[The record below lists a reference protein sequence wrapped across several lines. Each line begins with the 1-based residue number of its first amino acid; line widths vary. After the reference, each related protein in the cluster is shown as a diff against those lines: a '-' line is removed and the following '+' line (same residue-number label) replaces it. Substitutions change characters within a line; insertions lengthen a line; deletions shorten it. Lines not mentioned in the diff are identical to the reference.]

1 MELYA
6 YIEQMAMYFVLTA
19 CAVFFVGT
27 VLVKTGIIN
36 IDNATNGVDHDED
49 ADHPEPPEDQ

>member
-49 ADHPEPPEDQ
+49 ADHPEPPKD